1 MKPAKHGRDHAP
13 GGEDPI
19 PTTGPISAL
28 AQAFARSQTCTGN
41 MPLDFDSFYR
51 NHEAYGYSD
60 VTSGRARYVTLS
72 RAGWYLYHG
81 VIFWDTDWTAGDF
94 PYIEPS
100 AEVGGSATTLIGVS
114 GIDWDDTQG
123 IIYGQQF
130 IASEMDHH
138 SLAATVLFNF
148 DPAAVG
154 FSSIGVGVNVR
165 SGSTRTKA
173 FGGHIALT
181 WLGDALEEVTI
192 T

>member
-19 PTTGPISAL
+19 PVTSTISAL

-41 MPLDFDSFYR
+41 LPLDFDSFYR
-51 NHEAYGYSD
+51 NHTDYGYSD
-60 VTSGRARYVTLS
+60 VASGRARYVTIS
-72 RAGWYLYHG
+72 RPGWYMYDG

-100 AEVGGSATTLIGVS
+100 AEVGGAATTLISVS

-130 IASEMDHH
+130 IAAEHDHH
-138 SLAATVLFNF
+138 SLAATVFFNF
-148 DPAAVG
+148 DPDAVG
-154 FSSIGVGVNVR
+154 FATIGVGVNIR

-181 WLGDALEEVTI
+181 WLGDFLEQVTI